1 VKDNVRV
8 ILFATILGLVCSV
21 LLVGATLFTAP
32 YRMANEKAEEVRNF
46 LSALEVPIDAESDAE
61 ALLAV
66 FNRDI
71 KEREVGE
78 LTFYEYRPQ
87 AGKSPASGVPAG
99 GQPSS
104 GAATSG
110 PPLAIA
116 VPFDGM
122 GLWGPVRGVLA
133 LEADLLTI
141 RAIRFYQQEE
151 TPGLGGEIGAQ
162 WFQDQFRGKKIVSGA
177 GEAGFQILKPGA
189 EKNENSVDGISG
201 ATMTSDRVKTM
212 LDSLAKQIHKEHKNY
227 VQ

>member
-1 VKDNVRV
+1 MKDSVRV

-66 FNRDI
+66 FNREV
-71 KEREVGE
+71 KERELGE
-78 LTFYEYRPQ
+78 LILYEYRPQ
-87 AGKSPASGVPAG
+87 AGKSVSAG
-99 GQPSS
+99 ADAGAPS
-104 GAATSG
+104 
-110 PPLAIA
+110 AIA

-122 GLWGPVRGVLA
+122 GLWGPVKGVLA

-151 TPGLGGEIGAQ
+151 TPGLGGEIGAE
-162 WFQDQFRGKKIVSGA
+162 WFQNQFRGKRIVSSS

-189 EKNENSVDGISG
+189 EKDENSVDGISG

-212 LDSLAKQIHKEHKNY
+212 LDNLAKLIHKEHKNY

>member
-1 VKDNVRV
+1 MKDSVRV
-8 ILFATILGLVCSV
+8 ILFAAILGLICSV

-66 FNRDI
+66 FNRDV
-71 KEREVGE
+71 KERELGE
-78 LTFYEYRPQ
+78 LILYEYRPQ
-87 AGKSPASGVPAG
+87 SALAGA
-99 GQPSS
+99 PS
-104 GAATSG
+104 
-110 PPLAIA
+110 AIA

-162 WFQDQFRGKKIVSGA
+162 WFQNQFRGKKIISSSGA
-177 GEAGFQILKPGA
+177 AGFQILKPGS
-189 EKNENSVDGISG
+189 EKDENSVDGISG

-212 LDSLAKQIHKEHKNY
+212 LDNLAKQIYKEHKNY